1 VIVTTGID
9 PSEETRRHAKE
20 LAEQFS
26 LPLVERR
33 EDSLNEL
40 RRRYGTSSVLVV
52 TAKGARLETP
62 DKKPF
67 FFHPNTA
74 AFRIKRLLRG
84 DTDTML
90 AACQIQPGDHVLD
103 ATLGLGAD
111 AIVFAH
117 AVGRAGRVVGIESER
132 LIALL
137 VADGLRHWLSESEA
151 LRQAMRRVEV
161 RVGHHLDVL
170 KAQPDRSF
178 DVVYFDP
185 MFERTVPSSTGIS
198 GIREYANEAPL
209 SEEAVCEALRVA
221 RRRVVLKE
229 GKAGQLYQRFGFT
242 PFRTRGHQVVYSY
255 KETNGGE

>member
-1 VIVTTGID
+1 VIVTTGFD
-9 PSEETRRHAKE
+9 PSEETRRHAQE
-20 LAEQFS
+20 LAAQFS

-33 EDSLNEL
+33 EDSLNDL

-52 TAKGARLETP
+52 TARGARLETP
-62 DKKPF
+62 DKEPF

-117 AVGRAGRVVGIESER
+117 AVGSTGRVVGIESER
-132 LIALL
+132 LIAFL
-137 VADGLRHWLSESEA
+137 VADGLRHWPTESEP

-185 MFERTVPSSTGIS
+185 MFERTVSASTGIA
-198 GIREYANEAPL
+198 GIREYANEASL

-242 PFRTRGHQVVYSY
+242 PFRTRSHQVVYSY